1 MMEVIATVCMLV
13 GVCKDVNLAMTDEKI
28 TPFTCAMYG
37 QAELAKWSLN
47 NPGWMPRRL
56 TCQRAGRYAK
66 A

>member
-1 MMEVIATVCMLV
+1 MIEVIATVCMLI
-13 GVCKDVNLAMTDEKI
+13 GVCKDVQLAMTDEKV

-37 QAELAKWSLN
+37 QAELAKWSLS
-47 NPGWMPRRL
+47 NPGWLPRRL